1 MFVDASVIVA
11 ILTEE
16 SDGPELSSRI
26 QQADALFTSPVA
38 FFEAVSSV
46 ARKEQLSIP
55 VVASATTSLELA
67 CASDSSSGI
76 NEHTLLH
83 HSLVS
88 ASAKPACGE
97 YKVAGRDAV
106 ARTPDAGSTST
117 PFVPVVPTSMPRRSA
132 ATSVSYVQR
141 RRSDVPGLRRPGSRC
156 GPRP

>member
-55 VVASATTSLELA
+55 VVASEVQLFLDQARIETRPISQDTGHAALA
-67 CASDSSSGI
+67 
-76 NEHTLLH
+76 
-83 HSLVS
+83 
-88 ASAKPACGE
+88 ASARYGKGSGHPARLNLGDCFAYAMAKQHGAPLL
-97 YKVAGRDAV
+97 YKGDDFSQTDLA
-106 ARTPDAGSTST
+106 
-117 PFVPVVPTSMPRRSA
+117 
-132 ATSVSYVQR
+132 
-141 RRSDVPGLRRPGSRC
+141 
-156 GPRP
+156 